1 MNFTYRGTI
10 GGDSTMQIRLWRQG
24 KKTVAVFD
32 GESRVSRQ
40 KRINHDDNFWT
51 SNRPLPKLTLG
62 ESGQRCRKDCRT
74 ARAISSD
81 KRHEKYRQ
89 RESATDRSAKSCVF
103 TGMLLRIPWN
113 VVSCA

>member
-40 KRINHDDNFWT
+40 TRINHDDKFRI
-51 SNRPLPKLTLG
+51 SNRPLPKLTLKSMQIG
-62 ESGQRCRKDCRT
+62 ERHDELSKAVLETHSET
-74 ARAISSD
+74 AILP
-81 KRHEKYRQ
+81 
-89 RESATDRSAKSCVF
+89 
-103 TGMLLRIPWN
+103 TGLRIALSIGQGRKMGP
-113 VVSCA
+113 